1 MSIKI
6 ISNLLKQSY
15 IVRIISHY
23 KNREYLFLEKCNK
36 SQVSNTNKPHIKNN
50 KNIPIEYK

>member
-50 KNIPIEYK
+50 KNNPIEYK